1 MNIQY
6 IFSFC
11 IKRRWYVEK
20 EPVILGAIILAL
32 PIFFLTFVF
41 TSFTGSQLMIVAD
54 KRYFVFTPQN
64 TTDYSQI
71 SEIDKLLF
79 AFSIQPFVTIVC
91 FLSIVY
97 VLTLIVFQIIEC
109 KKKRKILHSLQYMIL
124 IPIFLYLWLGTMEFS
139 AVNLTWIDNWKDYLI
154 FTPATITNEE
164 DIYMIDK
171 FLYKF
176 RMIPIRSTLLILSFL
191 HMLILIVIDSVR
203 LLKKLLV
210 RTSH

>member
-1 MNIQY
+1 MLKRNLLFWAQY
-6 IFSFC
+6 
-11 IKRRWYVEK
+11 
-20 EPVILGAIILAL
+20 ILAL
-32 PIFFLTFVF
+32 PIFFTFVF

-124 IPIFLYLWLGTMEFS
+124 IPIFSLFVVRNDG
-139 AVNLTWIDNWKDYLI
+139 I
-154 FTPATITNEE
+154 F
-164 DIYMIDK
+164 
-171 FLYKF
+171 
-176 RMIPIRSTLLILSFL
+176 RS
-191 HMLILIVIDSVR
+191 
-203 LLKKLLV
+203 
-210 RTSH
+210 

>member
-1 MNIQY
+1 MLKRNLLFWAQY
-6 IFSFC
+6 
-11 IKRRWYVEK
+11 
-20 EPVILGAIILAL
+20 ILAL
-32 PIFFLTFVF
+32 PMFFLTFVF

-176 RMIPIRSTLLILSFL
+176 RMVPIRSTLLILSFL